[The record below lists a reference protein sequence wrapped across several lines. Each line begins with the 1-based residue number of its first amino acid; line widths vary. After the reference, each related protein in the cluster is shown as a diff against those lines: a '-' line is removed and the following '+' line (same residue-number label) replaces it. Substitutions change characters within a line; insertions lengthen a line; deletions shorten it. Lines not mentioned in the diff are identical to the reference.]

1 MEEEYRWRRGL
12 GRQAGQDEVC
22 QVRTSDFLVFILEFS
37 MPNIFPNFFPR
48 PRYPITL
55 LIKYSLIYLIPY
67 SYSNQTMSI
76 KAPLCKFRLS
86 MGPFYNNTI
95 FMLLEA
101 FGRILFSINT
111 GLRCYAS

>member
-37 MPNIFPNFFPR
+37 MPNIFPNFLPR

-76 KAPLCKFRLS
+76 KASLCKFWLS
-86 MGPFYNNTI
+86 MGPFIIYN

-101 FGRILFSINT
+101 FGLILFLIHT
-111 GLRCYAS
+111 GLRCCAS